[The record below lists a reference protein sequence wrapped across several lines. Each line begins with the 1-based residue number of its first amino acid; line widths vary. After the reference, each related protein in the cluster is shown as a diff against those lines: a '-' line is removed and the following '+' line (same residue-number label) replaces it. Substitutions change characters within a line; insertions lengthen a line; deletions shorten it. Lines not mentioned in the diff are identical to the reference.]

1 MPGGGPPCR
10 ATSLTFKRRVR
21 QRATAPTTHLDD
33 GFIFKFAA
41 TNKNGETQMIK
52 VHIKR
57 KVPSEKMEALR
68 ALINELR
75 SLTMGQPGYIAGE
88 TLQRVDQPG
97 ESLVVAK
104 WQSVDYW
111 QQWEQ
116 SKARSEI
123 QGKIDRLLGEETIY
137 EIYEY
142 D

>member
-1 MPGGGPPCR
+1 
-10 ATSLTFKRRVR
+10 
-21 QRATAPTTHLDD
+21 
-33 GFIFKFAA
+33 
-41 TNKNGETQMIK
+41 MIK

-57 KVPSEKMEALR
+57 KVSPEKMEELR
-68 ALINELR
+68 VLINELR

-104 WQSVDYW
+104 WQSIDYW
-111 QQWEQ
+111 QRWLEG
-116 SKARSEI
+116 KARAEI
-123 QGKIDRLLGEETIY
+123 QLKIDQLLGEETQY